1 MRFIADFHVMN
12 KFDVKVAMII
22 KWKSEDILRLVSLD
36 YILSH

>member
-1 MRFIADFHVMN
+1 MN